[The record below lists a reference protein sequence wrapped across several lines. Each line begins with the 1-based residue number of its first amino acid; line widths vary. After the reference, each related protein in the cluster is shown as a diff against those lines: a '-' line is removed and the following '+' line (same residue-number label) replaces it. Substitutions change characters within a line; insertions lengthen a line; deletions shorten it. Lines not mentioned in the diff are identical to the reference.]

1 MSGNPYVYI
10 HMMIPRLEIERERIV
25 PLREQYGNEVEPF
38 IFEFYQVKVLI
49 KLCDRIWQ
57 NPAYGIHALFA
68 QCMLLVPQVKK
79 CQSWVFVIYMP
90 KNLSTNLCRR
100 LRRLTVS
107 YKGEVSLHFNLPSLY
122 SYRTRSLLL
131 WALVR
136 LLYLD
141 TARFIELLYVCSPF

>member
-1 MSGNPYVYI
+1 
-10 HMMIPRLEIERERIV
+10 
-25 PLREQYGNEVEPF
+25 
-38 IFEFYQVKVLI
+38 
-49 KLCDRIWQ
+49 
-57 NPAYGIHALFA
+57 
-68 QCMLLVPQVKK
+68 
-79 CQSWVFVIYMP
+79 MP